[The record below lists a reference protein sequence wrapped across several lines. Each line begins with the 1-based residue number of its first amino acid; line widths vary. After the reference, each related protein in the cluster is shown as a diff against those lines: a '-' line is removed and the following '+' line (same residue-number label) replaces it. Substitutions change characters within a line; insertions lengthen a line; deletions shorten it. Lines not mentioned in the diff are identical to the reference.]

1 MKRHLAVV
9 SLLVVAAGIV
19 VSADTLVLTNGRRI
33 PGELLGVYGRE
44 IEFEERSGF
53 GRRIVRVPRAEID
66 RIEFVDDRNSRDTA
80 RPEDGRR
87 DDGRAVPPR
96 LRERNVMVN
105 PNEPWTDTGINL
117 RNGQEVYFETS
128 GQVTWSPNRRVDAD
142 GTRNSKPDTNR
153 PLPERNSGALIG
165 RIGERDIFFIGTDV
179 GPFRVRGNGRL
190 YLGVNDDR
198 LDDNT
203 GGYRVI
209 VSY

>member
-1 MKRHLAVV
+1 MKRHIAVI
-9 SLLVVAAGIV
+9 SLLVIAAGIV
-19 VSADTLVLTNGRRI
+19 ASADTLVLTNGRRI
-33 PGELLGVYGRE
+33 SGELLGVYGRE

-66 RIEFVDDRNSRDTA
+66 RIEFVDDRNSRDSA
-80 RPEDGRR
+80 RPEDGRV
-87 DDGRAVPPR
+87 VPPR
-96 LRERNVMVN
+96 LRERNVTVN
-105 PNEPWTDTGINL
+105 PNEPWVDTGINL
-117 RNGQEVYFETS
+117 RNGQEVYFQTS

-153 PLPERNSGALIG
+153 PLPDRNSGALIG
-165 RIGERDIFFIGTDV
+165 RIGERDIFFIGTDM

-198 LDDNT
+198 LADNT
-203 GGYRVI
+203 GSYRVI

>member
-1 MKRHLAVV
+1 MKRHIAAV
-9 SLLVVAAGIV
+9 SLLVMAAGIMA
-19 VSADTLVLTNGRRI
+19 SADTLVLTNGRRI
-33 PGELLGVYGRE
+33 QGELLGVFGRE

-53 GRRIVRVPRAEID
+53 GRRIVRVPRNDID
-66 RIEFVDDRNSRDTA
+66 RIEFMDDRSSRD
-80 RPEDGRR
+80 
-87 DDGRAVPPR
+87 DDRVVPRR

-105 PNEPWTDTGINL
+105 PTEAWTDTGVEL
-117 RNGQEVYFETS
+117 RNGQEVYFQTN

-153 PLPERNSGALIG
+153 PLPDRNSGALIG
-165 RIGERDIFFIGTDV
+165 RIGERDIFFIGTDM

-203 GGYRVI
+203 GSYRVI

>member
-1 MKRHLAVV
+1 MKRHIAAV
-9 SLLVVAAGIV
+9 SLLVMAAGIMA
-19 VSADTLVLTNGRRI
+19 SADTLVLTNGRRI
-33 PGELLGVYGRE
+33 QGELLGVFGRE

-53 GRRIVRVPRAEID
+53 GRRIVRVPRNDID
-66 RIEFVDDRNSRDTA
+66 RIEFMDDRSSRD
-80 RPEDGRR
+80 
-87 DDGRAVPPR
+87 DDRVVPRR

-105 PNEPWTDTGINL
+105 PTEAWTDTGVEV
-117 RNGQEVYFETS
+117 RNGQEVYFQTN

-153 PLPERNSGALIG
+153 PLPDRNSGALIG
-165 RIGERDIFFIGTDV
+165 RIGERDIFFIGTDM

-203 GGYRVI
+203 GSYRVI

>member
-1 MKRHLAVV
+1 MKRHIAAI
-9 SLLVVAAGIV
+9 SLLVMAAGIGAT
-19 VSADTLVLTNGRRI
+19 ADTLVLTNGRRI
-33 PGELLGVYGRE
+33 PGELLGVFGRE

-53 GRRIVRVPRAEID
+53 GRRIVRVPRNEID
-66 RIEFVDDRNSRDTA
+66 RIEFTDDRNSRDDD
-80 RPEDGRR
+80 RVVPRR
-87 DDGRAVPPR
+87 M
-96 LRERNVMVN
+96 RERNVQVI
-105 PNEPWTDTGINL
+105 PTESWTDTGVEL
-117 RNGQEVYFETS
+117 RNGQEIYFQTT

-165 RIGERDIFFIGTDV
+165 RIGERDIFFIGTDM

-198 LDDNT
+198 LEDNT
-203 GGYRVI
+203 GSYRVI

>member
-1 MKRHLAVV
+1 MKRHIAVV
-9 SLLVVAAGIV
+9 SLLVMAAGIV
-19 VSADTLVLTNGRRI
+19 ASADTLVLTNGRRI
-33 PGELLGVYGRE
+33 PGELLGVFGRE

-53 GRRIVRVPRAEID
+53 GRRIVRVPRNEID
-66 RIEFVDDRNSRDTA
+66 RIEFTDDRNSRDDD
-80 RPEDGRR
+80 RVVPRR
-87 DDGRAVPPR
+87 M
-96 LRERNVMVN
+96 RERNVQVN
-105 PNEPWTDTGINL
+105 PAEAWTDTGVEL
-117 RNGQEVYFETS
+117 RNGQEIYFQTT

-165 RIGERDIFFIGTDV
+165 RIGERDIFFIGTDM

-203 GGYRVI
+203 GAYRVI

>member
-1 MKRHLAVV
+1 MKRHIAAV
-9 SLLVVAAGIV
+9 SLFVMAAGIV
-19 VSADTLVLTNGRRI
+19 ASADTLVLTNGRRI
-33 PGELLGVYGRE
+33 AGELLGVFGRE

-53 GRRIVRVPRAEID
+53 NRRVIRVPRAEID
-66 RIEFVDDRNSRDTA
+66 RIEFMDDRNSRDS
-80 RPEDGRR
+80 GRR
-87 DDGRAVPPR
+87 DDDRVVPR
-96 LRERNVMVN
+96 RMRERNVMVSGT
-105 PNEPWTDTGINL
+105 EAWTDTGVEV
-117 RNGQEVYFETS
+117 RNGQEIYFQTS

-165 RIGERDIFFIGTDV
+165 RIGERDIFFIGTDM

-203 GGYRVI
+203 GFYRVI

>member
-1 MKRHLAVV
+1 MKRHIAAV
-9 SLLVVAAGIV
+9 SLLVMAAGIMA
-19 VSADTLVLTNGRRI
+19 SADTLVLTNGRRI
-33 PGELLGVYGRE
+33 QGELLGVFGRE

-53 GRRIVRVPRAEID
+53 GRRIVRVPRNDID
-66 RIEFVDDRNSRDTA
+66 RIEFMDDRSSRD
-80 RPEDGRR
+80 
-87 DDGRAVPPR
+87 DDRVVPRR
-96 LRERNVMVN
+96 LRERNVIVN
-105 PNEPWTDTGINL
+105 PAEAWTDTGVEL
-117 RNGQEVYFETS
+117 RNGQEVYFQTN

-153 PLPERNSGALIG
+153 PLPDRNSGALIG
-165 RIGERDIFFIGTDV
+165 RIGERDIFFIGTDM

-203 GGYRVI
+203 GSFRVI

>member
-1 MKRHLAVV
+1 MKRHIAVI

-19 VSADTLVLTNGRRI
+19 ASADTLVLTNGRRI
-33 PGELLGVYGRE
+33 PGELLGVFGRE
-44 IEFEERSGF
+44 IEFEERSGA
-53 GRRIVRVPRAEID
+53 GRRIVRIPRTDID
-66 RIEFVDDRNSRDTA
+66 RIEFVDDRNSRD
-80 RPEDGRR
+80 DGRV
-87 DDGRAVPPR
+87 VPR
-96 LRERNVMVN
+96 RMRERNVMVN
-105 PNEPWTDTGINL
+105 GTDAWTDTGVDL
-117 RNGQEVYFETS
+117 RNGQEIYFETS

-165 RIGERDIFFIGTDV
+165 RIGERDIFFIGTDM

-203 GGYRVI
+203 GLYRVV

>member
-1 MKRHLAVV
+1 MKRHIAAV

-19 VSADTLVLTNGRRI
+19 ASADTLVLTNGRRLS
-33 PGELLGVYGRE
+33 GELLGVYGRE

-53 GRRIVRVPRAEID
+53 GRRVIRVPRAEID
-66 RIEFVDDRNSRDTA
+66 RIEFVDDRDS
-80 RPEDGRR
+80 R
-87 DDGRAVPPR
+87 DDGRVVPR
-96 LRERNVMVN
+96 RMRERTVVVD
-105 PNEPWTDTGINL
+105 PNERWNDTGIDV
-117 RNGQEVYFETS
+117 RNGQEIYFETS

-142 GTRNSKPDTNR
+142 GTRNSKADTDR

-165 RIGERDIFFIGTDV
+165 RIGERDVFFIGTDV

-203 GGYRVI
+203 GAYRVR

>member
-1 MKRHLAVV
+1 MKRHIAVI
-9 SLLVVAAGIV
+9 SLLVIAAGIV
-19 VSADTLVLTNGRRI
+19 ASADTLVLTNGRRI
-33 PGELLGVYGRE
+33 SGELLGVYGRE

-66 RIEFVDDRNSRDTA
+66 RIEFVDDRNSRDSA
-80 RPEDGRR
+80 RPEDGRV
-87 DDGRAVPPR
+87 VPPR
-96 LRERNVMVN
+96 LRERNVTVN
-105 PNEPWTDTGINL
+105 PNEPWVDTGINL
-117 RNGQEVYFETS
+117 RNGQEVYFQTS

-153 PLPERNSGALIG
+153 PLPDRNSGALIG
-165 RIGERDIFFIGTDV
+165 RIGERDIFFIGTDM

-203 GGYRVI
+203 GSYRVI

>member
-1 MKRHLAVV
+1 MKRHIAAV
-9 SLLVVAAGIV
+9 SLLVMAAGIV
-19 VSADTLVLTNGRRI
+19 ASADTLVLMNGRRI
-33 PGELLGVYGRE
+33 PGELLGVFGRE
-44 IEFEERSGF
+44 IEFEERNGF
-53 GRRIVRVPRAEID
+53 GRRIIRVPRAEID
-66 RIEFVDDRNSRDTA
+66 RIEFMDDRNSRDPA
-80 RPEDGRR
+80 RREDDRV
-87 DDGRAVPPR
+87 VPRR
-96 LRERNVMVN
+96 LRERNVNVS
-105 PNEPWTDTGINL
+105 PTEAWTDTGVEV
-117 RNGQEVYFETS
+117 RNGQEIYFQTT

-165 RIGERDIFFIGTDV
+165 RIGERDIFFIGTDL

-203 GGYRVI
+203 GAYRVI

>member
-1 MKRHLAVV
+1 MKRHLAAI
-9 SLLVVAAGIV
+9 SLMIIAAGIMA
-19 VSADTLVLTNGRRI
+19 SADTLVLTNGRRI

-44 IEFEERSGF
+44 IEFEERSGN
-53 GRRIVRVPRAEID
+53 GRRIIRVPRSDID
-66 RIEFVDDRNSRDTA
+66 RIEFVDGRNSRD
-80 RPEDGRR
+80 DGRV
-87 DDGRAVPPR
+87 VPRR
-96 LRERNVMVN
+96 LRERNVVVS
-105 PNEPWTDTGINL
+105 PTDAWTDTGIDL
-117 RNGQEVYFETS
+117 RNGQEIYFETS

-179 GPFRVRGNGRL
+179 GPFRVRGSGRL

-203 GGYRVI
+203 GSYRVV

>member
-1 MKRHLAVV
+1 MKRHVAAV
-9 SLLVVAAGIV
+9 SLLVMAAGIV
-19 VSADTLVLTNGRRI
+19 ASADTLVLTNGRRI
-33 PGELLGVYGRE
+33 SGELLGVFGRE

-66 RIEFVDDRNSRDTA
+66 RIEFMDDRTSRDDN
-80 RPEDGRR
+80 RVVPRR
-87 DDGRAVPPR
+87 M
-96 LRERNVMVN
+96 RERNVVVS
-105 PNEPWTDTGINL
+105 PTDAWTDTGVEL
-117 RNGQEVYFETS
+117 RNGQEIYFQTT

-165 RIGERDIFFIGTDV
+165 RIGERDIFFIGTDM
-179 GPFRVRGNGRL
+179 GPFRVRGSGRL

-203 GGYRVI
+203 GSYRVNI
-209 VSY
+209 SY

>member
-1 MKRHLAVV
+1 MKRLTAVV

-19 VSADTLVLTNGRRI
+19 ASADTLVLTDGRRVS
-33 PGELLGVYGRE
+33 GELLGVYGRE

-53 GRRIVRVPRAEID
+53 GRRVIRVPRADID
-66 RIEFVDDRNSRDTA
+66 RIEFVDDRNSRETA
-80 RPEDGRR
+80 RREDGRP
-87 DDGRAVPPR
+87 VPLR

-105 PNEPWTDTGINL
+105 PTEPWTDTGINL
-117 RNGQEVYFETS
+117 RNGQDVYFETS

-179 GPFRVRGNGRL
+179 GPFRVRGSGRL

-203 GGYRVI
+203 GSYRVV

>member
-1 MKRHLAVV
+1 MKRHIAAI
-9 SLLVVAAGIV
+9 SLLVIAAGIV
-19 VSADTLVLTNGRRI
+19 ASADTLVLTNGRRLS
-33 PGELLGVYGRE
+33 GELLGVYGRE

-53 GRRIVRVPRAEID
+53 GRRVIRVPRAEID
-66 RIEFVDDRNSRDTA
+66 RIEFVDDRNSRD
-80 RPEDGRR
+80 DGTLVPRR
-87 DDGRAVPPR
+87 M
-96 LRERNVMVN
+96 RERTIVVD
-105 PNEPWTDTGINL
+105 PNQRWNDTGIDV

-142 GTRNSKPDTNR
+142 GTRNSKPDTDR

-165 RIGERDIFFIGTDV
+165 RIGERDVFFIGTDV

-203 GGYRVI
+203 GSYRVR

>member
-1 MKRHLAVV
+1 MKRHIAAI
-9 SLLVVAAGIV
+9 SLLVIAAGIV
-19 VSADTLVLTNGRRI
+19 ASADTLVLTTGRRI

-53 GRRIVRVPRAEID
+53 GRRIIRVPRTDID
-66 RIEFVDDRNSRDTA
+66 RIEFVDDRNSRDDD
-80 RPEDGRR
+80 RVIPRR
-87 DDGRAVPPR
+87 M
-96 LRERNVMVN
+96 RERNVMVN
-105 PNEPWTDTGINL
+105 PTDAWTDTGVDL
-117 RNGQEVYFETS
+117 RNGQEIYFETS
-128 GQVTWSPNRRVDAD
+128 GQVTWSPNRRVDAE

-165 RIGERDIFFIGTDV
+165 RIGERDIFFIGTDM
-179 GPFRVRGNGRL
+179 GPFRVRGSGRL

-203 GGYRVI
+203 GSYRVV

>member
-19 VSADTLVLTNGRRI
+19 ASADTLVLTNGRRI

-66 RIEFVDDRNSRDTA
+66 RIEFVDDRNSRDPV
-80 RPEDGRR
+80 RREDGRR
-87 DDGRAVPPR
+87 DDGRAVPAR
-96 LRERNVMVN
+96 LRERNVQVN
-105 PNEPWTDTGINL
+105 PNQPWTDTGIDL

-203 GGYRVI
+203 GGYRVV